1 MQFLDM
7 LGQPSIVQSRAQRA
21 SGAGRLSVRRVE
33 GKPRISTL
41 FQEGC
46 AKLRFPVVPEDHL
59 EAVMINS
66 AGGLTGGDAMQWRF
80 ALGDHCAAHITTQA
94 CEKIYKAVLGTV
106 ATVSTHIDVGPDSY
120 VAWLPQETIL
130 FERADLKR
138 SLNVNLAARARALLV
153 ESTIFG
159 RKAFGETIETAQFSD
174 QWRIRQDGKLLHAE
188 NFSIGPNAGSSL
200 KRSAL
205 LGNHHAVAT
214 ILLVSPDCERLLE
227 AARLIIGDRG
237 GASAWMGKL
246 VARLVD
252 FDAYHLRKRLIPL
265 LGLLNGGGDLP
276 RIWTS

>member
-1 MQFLDM
+1 M
-7 LGQPSIVQSRAQRA
+7 LGHPSIVQNRAQRA

-33 GKPRISTL
+33 GKTRISTL

-46 AKLRFPVVPEDHL
+46 AKLRFPVISDNHL

-66 AGGLTGGDAMQWRF
+66 AGGLTGGDTMQWNF
-80 ALGDHCAAHITTQA
+80 ALDDHCAAQITTQA

-130 FERADLKR
+130 FETADLKR

-159 RKAFGETIETAQFSD
+159 RKAFGETIETTQFSD
-174 QWRIRQDGKLLHAE
+174 QWRIRQEGKLLHAE
-188 NFSIGPNAGSSL
+188 NFSIGPHAGSSL
-200 KRSAL
+200 RRPAL
-205 LGNHHAVAT
+205 LGGNHAMAT
-214 ILLVSPDCERLLE
+214 VLLVSPDCERLLKT
-227 AARLIIGDRG
+227 ARLIIGDRG

-252 FDAYHLRKRLIPL
+252 CDAYHLRKRLIPL
-265 LGLLNGGGDLP
+265 LGLLNGGGELP